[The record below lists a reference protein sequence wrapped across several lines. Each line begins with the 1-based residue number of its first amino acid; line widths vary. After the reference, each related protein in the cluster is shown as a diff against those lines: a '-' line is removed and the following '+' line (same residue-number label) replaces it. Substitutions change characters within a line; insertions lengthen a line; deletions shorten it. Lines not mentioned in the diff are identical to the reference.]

1 MRVPPA
7 GRLRVAR
14 STESFPGTI
23 WNEGGASRTLAL
35 LCIAL
40 LLFAAAPALHAQ
52 FNGALQGTVMDPT
65 GAVIPG
71 ATVTL
76 TNQGTQAQQKA
87 TTGASGFYNFRELP
101 PGSYSVTVAA
111 NGFKD
116 QNFTDV
122 AITGEE
128 ARGLDV
134 KLALGGASQT
144 VTVNGN
150 EIPVLNT
157 TNAQISSTINAT
169 DVTRLPTF
177 GRDPYELLRA
187 GVGITGDSARAGS
200 GGAIALPNNTSQNQS
215 NVGIFQTENQ
225 IQISAAGQRVT
236 SNTYELDGVTVD
248 SLLHGGS
255 TIVTPS
261 IESVAQIT
269 VLASNYDATLGRDVG
284 AHILTVT
291 KAGTNTYHGS
301 MFFQYD
307 EPGLNAYQPYG
318 GPTST
323 PGVFAPP
330 IRNDFQQRDW
340 AASLGGPILHNKL
353 FWFGSY
359 EATKSKQQSFSE
371 QYVPTPQWYAG
382 LAAARPSGLVA
393 GTITK
398 ATGQAVVRAILP
410 GACSAIQTQC
420 APAGTGFDIGS
431 FGGSDG
437 QYLPNV
443 NANGT
448 AANPNL
454 FTGAGLDGI
463 PDVEFAQIA
472 TPSTFRGTQF
482 HGRVDWMMTDRDR
495 LYGGFYTQK
504 LDQASLDPATG
515 AAPDTQLPFRP
526 FNQSAS
532 AVYIHTFGPTLIN
545 EARANYTRFA
555 DNQVADT
562 AGQVNWGVPGLY
574 AQNYGFGQIH
584 FSIIAQSTT
593 PYLAAENTYE
603 IRDML
608 TKTWGAHSL
617 RMGVQIRRE
626 QDNDDESGLARPN
639 YAFQGIWDAANDA
652 PLYEGISANPNTGG
666 VGNAQW
672 YFRRDYYADYVQDD
686 WKARPNLTVNL
697 GLRYEY
703 FGELTNKGFDI
714 NNMVLSSTPGSQ
726 LINAR
731 LALTDHLYPTTN
743 DAFAP
748 KIGFAWQPLTN
759 GSRMVVHGGI
769 GVSFD
774 NLDEEPISPAYE
786 NGPGYFNYGLCCGG
800 LQSTNPNATGTGI
813 VFEYGTS
820 DSPFSYAPNPNLATG
835 VNPASGTPNSFTPP
849 GGTPST
855 PQIET
860 YSILPGMRQPTLYNY
875 SLDLQF
881 ALPYQMAL
889 TTGYQGSSGFHFLR
903 LVDQNFLYNQSNGT
917 CATGGACMP
926 AVNQSPF
933 YAAYVPTGDVHTDY
947 NALNVHLEKR
957 LQHGVDFSGVYTWS
971 KSMDNAS
978 NEGPGYVTNQT
989 DPTNP
994 QAEYGPSDFDQRH
1007 RITLVG
1013 TWTLPSPERN
1023 GLMKNV
1029 LGNWQANGI
1038 FTWHTGY
1045 PWTPVIGV
1053 PSVALVNGASQI
1065 APTRPTQYAL
1075 GTPADGPALNDCSNS
1090 AYEHGTNFP
1099 QGGANYFNYGTPGP
1113 PGVGRNSFNG
1123 PCYKDLDMTF
1133 AKQVTFNVMDH
1144 NALIRFQANFFNLLN
1159 LTNLTPLAFG
1169 SPETTISNTPTAG
1182 THVINP
1188 LFGVAPSADIGR
1200 TIEFEGRI
1208 EF

>member
-1 MRVPPA
+1 MYPPPKGLLRGARSAKSLLQRVRESASA
-7 GRLRVAR
+7 GRK
-14 STESFPGTI
+14 P
-23 WNEGGASRTLAL
+23 AL
-35 LCIAL
+35 LFFLAVWW
-40 LLFAAAPALHAQ
+40 ATPAVYAQ
-52 FNGALQGTVMDPT
+52 FNGALQGTVTDPT

-87 TTGASGFYNFRELP
+87 TTGDTGFYNFRELA
-101 PGSYSVTVAA
+101 PGAYTVVVTA
-111 NGFKD
+111 NGFK
-116 QNFTDV
+116 QQTFSDV

-134 KLALGGASQT
+134 KMAPGAETQT

-150 EIPVLNT
+150 ETPVLNT
-157 TNAQISSTINAT
+157 TDAEVSSTISAT

-177 GRDPYELLRA
+177 GRDPYELLRT
-187 GVGITGDSARAGS
+187 GVGITGDSARSGS
-200 GGAIALPNNTSQNQS
+200 GGAIALPNNASQNQS

-236 SNTYELDGVTVD
+236 SNTYEIDGVTVD

-255 TIVTPS
+255 TIITPS
-261 IESVAQIT
+261 IESVQQIT

-291 KAGTNTYHGS
+291 KAGTNEFHGS
-301 MFFQYD
+301 LFFQYD

-340 AASLGGPILHNKL
+340 AGSIGGPIRRNRL
-353 FWFGSY
+353 FWFASY
-359 EATKSKQQSFSE
+359 EGTTSQQQTFSE
-371 QYVPTPQWYAG
+371 TYVPTPQWYAG
-382 LAAARPSGLVA
+382 LATARPSGLLA
-393 GTITK
+393 STITK
-398 ATGQAVVRAILP
+398 AAGQAIVKAVLP
-410 GACSAIQTQC
+410 GNCSALQTQC
-420 APAGTGFDIGS
+420 APAGNGFDIGS

-437 QYLPNV
+437 QYLANNNV
-443 NANGT
+443 NGT

-454 FTGAGLDGI
+454 FTGAGLDGV
-463 PDVEFAQIA
+463 PDLEFAQID
-472 TPSTFRGTQF
+472 TPSTFRGNQF
-482 HGRVDWMMTDRDR
+482 HGRVDWIMTHRDQ

-504 LDQASLDPATG
+504 LDQESLDAQAG
-515 AAPDTQLPFRP
+515 AALDTRLPFRP
-526 FNQSAS
+526 YNQSAS
-532 AVYIHTFGPTLIN
+532 GVYIHTFGPTLIN

-562 AGQVNWGVPGLY
+562 AGQVNWGVPGMY

-584 FSIIAQSTT
+584 FSIISAPTT
-593 PYLAAENTYE
+593 PYLAAENTFE
-603 IRDML
+603 IRDLL
-608 TKTWGAHSL
+608 TKTWGAHSI
-617 RMGVQIRRE
+617 RMGVQLRKE
-626 QDNDDESGLARPN
+626 EDNDNDSGYARPN

-652 PLYEGISANPNTGG
+652 PLYEGIGANPSTGG
-666 VGNAQW
+666 VGNAQR
-672 YFRRDYYADYVQDD
+672 YFRRNYYAGFVQDD
-686 WKARPNLTVNL
+686 WRAKPNLTVNL
-697 GLRYEY
+697 GLRYAY
-703 FGELTNKGFDI
+703 FGALTNKGFPI
-714 NNMVLSSTPGSQ
+714 NDLQLATAPGLQ
-726 LINAR
+726 LINSKFV
-731 LALTDHLYPTTN
+731 LTDTLYPSTP
-743 DAFAP
+743 DGIAP
-748 KIGFAWQPLTN
+748 KIGFAWSPPWNNNKL
-759 GSRMVVHGGI
+759 VVHGGF

-786 NGPGYFNYGLCCGG
+786 NGPGYFDYGLCCGG
-800 LQSTNPNATGTGI
+800 LQATNPNATGTGI

-820 DSPFSYAPNPNLATG
+820 DSPFSYAPNPNLAVG
-835 VNPASGTPNSFTPP
+835 VNPTTGTPNAFTPP

-875 SLDLQF
+875 SFDVEF
-881 ALPYQMAL
+881 ALPYQMVL

-917 CATGGACMP
+917 CASGGACMP
-926 AVNQSPF
+926 GVNQSPF

-957 LQHGVDFSGVYTWS
+957 LEHGFNFSGVYTWS
-971 KSMDNAS
+971 KSLDNAS

-989 DPTNP
+989 DPANP
-994 QAEYGPSDFDQRH
+994 ETEYGPSDFDQRH
-1007 RITLVG
+1007 RITLLG
-1013 TWTLPSPERN
+1013 TWTLPSPSRN
-1023 GLMKNV
+1023 GLMKDV

-1053 PSVALVNGASQI
+1053 PSVALVNGASVI

-1075 GTPADGPALNDCSNS
+1075 GTPANGPALNGCSNS
-1090 AYEHGTNFP
+1090 AYEHGSNFP
-1099 QGGANYFNYGTPGP
+1099 EGGANYFNYGTPGP

-1144 NALIRFQANFFNLLN
+1144 NALIRFQANFFNILN
-1159 LTNLTPLAFG
+1159 LTDLTPLAFG
-1169 SPETTISNTPTAG
+1169 SPETTISNVTTPG

-1188 LFGVAPSADIGR
+1188 LFGLAPSADIGR
-1200 TIEFEGRI
+1200 TVEFEGRI